1 MGGVRSSLG
10 LALTGVLLLAGCG
23 HTGTST
29 VKSSSGA
36 ASTAATGTSSTG
48 TGPGSKASREQV
60 ATACARAIEKAP
72 TIAPSVKPHL
82 VQICEKAASPDVATR
97 RKAAREACVELVIAA
112 HIAAGPSRERA
123 LAICNRP

>member
-72 TIAPSVKPHL
+72 TIAPGVKPHL
-82 VQICEKAASPDVATR
+82 VQICEKAASPDAATR
-97 RKAAREACVELVIAA
+97 RKAAREACVELVIAS
-112 HIAAGPSRERA
+112 HIPAGPSRERA